1 MSVATL
7 ASPRAP
13 RFSRRKDCSRA
24 DTQETERQL
33 LIRYHD
39 DGDLAARE
47 QLAESFLPL
56 ARDLALRY
64 TYTDEPFDDLL
75 QVASL
80 GLIKAIDRFEPGR
93 GTKFTSYAAPTILGE
108 LKRHFRD
115 KGWSLHVPRGTLE
128 LALKVQEATMLL
140 GSRTG
145 RSPTVD
151 EIAQHLQVGTEQV
164 LEALEALAA
173 RHAASLDVPVD
184 DSSDDS
190 ATRHDT
196 IGAEDD
202 GYAAIDAS
210 ASLADAVRRLPM
222 VDRRVF
228 MLRYRYELTQSEIA
242 EQVGVSQMQ
251 VSRILRRVTD
261 ELRGLM
267 DPDGTLA
274 PRKRARARR
283 G

>member
-1 MSVATL
+1 LTTSLPGPDKSRSSLERIDDQTL
-7 ASPRAP
+7 FREW
-13 RFSRRKDCSRA
+13 RA
-24 DTQETERQL
+24 DRDRGARDELVQRHL
-33 LIRYHD
+33 GLARK
-39 DGDLAARE
+39 LAARY
-47 QLAESFLPL
+47 
-56 ARDLALRY
+56 ARAN
-64 TYTDEPFDDLL
+64 EPFDDLF

-80 GLIKAIDRFEPGR
+80 GLVKAIDRFDPDR
-93 GTKFTSYAAPTILGE
+93 GIAFSSFAVPTIVGE

-128 LALKVQEATMLL
+128 LALKVQEATMVL
-140 GSRTG
+140 GSKTG

-151 EIAQHLQVGTEQV
+151 EIAQHLQVGTEQA

-184 DSSDDS
+184 DASDDS
-190 ATRHDT
+190 ATRHET

-202 GYAAIDAS
+202 GYAAIDTS

-267 DPDGTLA
+267 DPEGTPA
-274 PRKRARARR
+274 PGKRARARR

>member
-1 MSVATL
+1 LTTSLPGPDKSRSSLERVDDQTL
-7 ASPRAP
+7 FREWHADRDRGA
-13 RFSRRKDCSRA
+13 REELVQRHLGLARK
-24 DTQETERQL
+24 
-33 LIRYHD
+33 
-39 DGDLAARE
+39 LAARY
-47 QLAESFLPL
+47 
-56 ARDLALRY
+56 ARAN
-64 TYTDEPFDDLL
+64 EPFDDLF

-80 GLIKAIDRFEPGR
+80 GLVKAIDRFDPER
-93 GTKFTSYAAPTILGE
+93 GIAFSSFAVPTIVGE

-128 LALKVQEATMLL
+128 LALRVQEATTAL
-140 GSRTG
+140 GSKTG

-151 EIAQHLQVGTEQV
+151 EIAEHLQVGTEQV
-164 LEALEALAA
+164 LDALEALAA

-184 DSSDDS
+184 DSGDDS
-190 ATRHDT
+190 ATRHET

-202 GYAAIDAS
+202 GYAAIDTS

-228 MLRYRYELTQSEIA
+228 MLRYRYELTQNEIA

-267 DPDGTLA
+267 DPEASPA
-274 PRKRARARR
+274 PGKRTRARARR

>member
-1 MSVATL
+1 LTTSLPGPDKGRSLLERVDDQTL
-7 ASPRAP
+7 FKQWHSDRD
-13 RFSRRKDCSRA
+13 R
-24 DTQETERQL
+24 
-33 LIRYHD
+33 
-39 DGDLAARE
+39 GARE
-47 QLAESFLPL
+47 ELAQRHLPL
-56 ARDLALRY
+56 ARKLAGRY
-64 TYTDEPFDDLL
+64 ARANEPFDDLF

-80 GLIKAIDRFEPGR
+80 GLVKAIDRFDPDR
-93 GTKFTSYAAPTILGE
+93 GIAFSSFAVPTIVGE

-128 LALKVQEATMLL
+128 LALRVQEATTVL
-140 GSRTG
+140 GSTTG

-151 EIAQHLQVGTEQV
+151 EIADHLGVGTEQA

-173 RHAASLDVPVD
+173 RHASSLDVPVD
-184 DSSDDS
+184 ADAGDES
-190 ATRHDT
+190 ATRHET

-202 GYAAIDAS
+202 GYAAIDTS

-222 VDRRVF
+222 LDRRVF
-228 MLRYRYELTQSEIA
+228 MLRFRDELTQNEIA

-251 VSRILRRVTD
+251 VSRILRRVTK

-267 DPDGTLA
+267 DPGGTPA
-274 PRKRARARR
+274 PSKRARARR